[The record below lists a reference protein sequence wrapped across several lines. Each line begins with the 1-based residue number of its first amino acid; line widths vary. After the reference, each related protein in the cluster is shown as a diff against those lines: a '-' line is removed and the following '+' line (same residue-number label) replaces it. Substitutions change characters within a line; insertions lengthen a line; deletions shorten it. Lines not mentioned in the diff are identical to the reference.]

1 MTPSPLHSGQV
12 LVFTCASLWIPFA
25 SPRHPTQGETP
36 IAVLLALSSTFG
48 FGAAFVLTQVALR
61 WMPPWLGAAVSVP
74 TSTMLF
80 WCLAPFLVDITKADV
95 PAAILFMCVGLLFP
109 ATVTLLNFESNR
121 LMGPNIAGA
130 ISGLAPVFAV
140 LLALSLLGESI
151 HLLQFLGITAIVA
164 GVMFMYHEQRQN
176 LQRWSFWMLSL
187 PLAAA
192 VIRGAVQ
199 PVIKLGLEHWPSPTA
214 AVVIGYTISS
224 AVLIFAA
231 FVHDPK
237 LVRRFDRRGALWF
250 AAVGLCNGLAVLSLY
265 AALGHGPVALVAPLV
280 ASYPLVTLLLSF
292 VFLKHEHIGPQL
304 VAAVAVIVSGVVL
317 LIVA

>member
-1 MTPSPLHSGQV
+1 MARCP
-12 LVFTCASLWIPFA
+12 
-25 SPRHPTQGETP
+25 
-36 IAVLLALSSTFG
+36 
-48 FGAAFVLTQVALR
+48 
-61 WMPPWLGAAVSVP
+61 VSVP
-74 TSTMLF
+74 TSTLLF
-80 WCLAPFLVDITKADV
+80 WCLAPFLVDLTKADV
-95 PAAILFMCVGLLFP
+95 LTAVLFMCVGLLFP

-151 HLLQFLGITAIVA
+151 HLLQLLGITAIVA
-164 GVMFMYHEQRQN
+164 GVMFTYREQRQN
-176 LQRWSFWMLSL
+176 LQRWSSWMLSL

-199 PVIKLGLEHWPSPTA
+199 PVTKLGLEHWPSPIA

-237 LVRRFDRRGALWF
+237 LVRRLDRRGALWF
-250 AAVGLCNGLAVLSLY
+250 AAVGLCNGLAVLCLY

>member
-1 MTPSPLHSGQV
+1 
-12 LVFTCASLWIPFA
+12 
-25 SPRHPTQGETP
+25 
-36 IAVLLALSSTFG
+36 
-48 FGAAFVLTQVALR
+48 
-61 WMPPWLGAAVSVP
+61 
-74 TSTMLF
+74 
-80 WCLAPFLVDITKADV
+80 
-95 PAAILFMCVGLLFP
+95 
-109 ATVTLLNFESNR
+109 
-121 LMGPNIAGA
+121 MGPNIAGA

-140 LLALSLLGESI
+140 LLALALLGESI
-151 HLLQFLGITAIVA
+151 HHLQFLGITAIVA
-164 GVMFMYHEQRQN
+164 GVMFMYRERRQN
-176 LQRWSFWMLSL
+176 LQRWTPWMLSL

-214 AVVIGYTISS
+214 VIGYTVSS

-250 AAVGLCNGLAVLSLY
+250 AAVGLCNGLSVLSLY
-265 AALGHGPVALVAPLV
+265 AALGRGPVALVAPLV

-304 VAAVAVIVSGVVL
+304 VAPVAVIVSGVVL
-317 LIVA
+317 LIIA

>member
-1 MTPSPLHSGQV
+1 
-12 LVFTCASLWIPFA
+12 
-25 SPRHPTQGETP
+25 
-36 IAVLLALSSTFG
+36 
-48 FGAAFVLTQVALR
+48 
-61 WMPPWLGAAVSVP
+61 MPPWFDAAVSVP
-74 TSTMLF
+74 TSTLLF
-80 WCLAPFLVDITKADV
+80 WCLAPFLVDIAKGDIQ
-95 PAAILFMCVGLLFP
+95 AAVLFMCVGSLFP
-109 ATVTLLNFESNR
+109 AAVTLLNFESNR

-140 LLALSLLGESI
+140 LLALALLGESV
-151 HLLQFLGITAIVA
+151 HLLQFVGITAIVA
-164 GVMFMYHEQRQN
+164 GVMFMYREQRQN
-176 LQRWSFWMLSL
+176 LQRWSLWMLSL

-199 PVIKLGLEHWPSPTA
+199 PVIKLGLERWPSPIA

-265 AALGHGPVALVAPLV
+265 AALGRGPVALVAPLV

-292 VFLKHEHIGPQL
+292 LLLKHERIGPQL
-304 VAAVAVIVSGVVL
+304 VAAVAVIVGGVVL
-317 LIVA
+317 LIIA

>member
-1 MTPSPLHSGQV
+1 
-12 LVFTCASLWIPFA
+12 
-25 SPRHPTQGETP
+25 
-36 IAVLLALSSTFG
+36 
-48 FGAAFVLTQVALR
+48 
-61 WMPPWLGAAVSVP
+61 MPPWLGAAVSVP
-74 TSTMLF
+74 TSTLLF
-80 WCLAPFLVDITKADV
+80 WCLAPFLVDMAKADIE
-95 PAAILFMCVGLLFP
+95 AAILFMCVGLLFP

-140 LLALSLLGESI
+140 LLALTLLGESI
-151 HLLQFLGITAIVA
+151 HLLQFIGIVAIVA
-164 GVMFMYHEQRQN
+164 GVMVMYRTQRQN
-176 LQRWSFWMLSL
+176 VQRWSLWMLSL

-199 PVIKLGLEHWPSPTA
+199 PVIKLGLERWPSPTA

-224 AVLIFAA
+224 AVLISAA

-237 LVRRFDRRGALWF
+237 LARRFDRRGARSF
-250 AAVGLCNGLAVLSLY
+250 AAVGLCNGLGVLCLY
-265 AALGHGPVALVAPLV
+265 AALSRGPVALVAPLV
-280 ASYPLVTLLLSF
+280 ASYPLVTVLLSF

-304 VAAVAVIVSGVVL
+304 VAAVVTIVGGVVL

>member
-1 MTPSPLHSGQV
+1 
-12 LVFTCASLWIPFA
+12 
-25 SPRHPTQGETP
+25 
-36 IAVLLALSSTFG
+36 
-48 FGAAFVLTQVALR
+48 
-61 WMPPWLGAAVSVP
+61 MPPWLGAAVSVP
-74 TSTMLF
+74 TSTLLF
-80 WCLAPFLVDITKADV
+80 WCLAPFLVDITKADMQ
-95 PAAILFMCVGLLFP
+95 AAVLFICVGLLFP

-140 LLALSLLGESI
+140 LLALSLLGETI
-151 HLLQFLGITAIVA
+151 HLLQLLGITAIVA
-164 GVMFMYHEQRQN
+164 GVMFMYREQRQN